1 MILCPKCKARTNVY
15 DSRISFDGKTRRKRS
30 CPLCAHRFAT
40 VEVLDEDRPLVT
52 NKVPKERKEVKPK
65 QARPQKKQSS
75 VKRQIE
81 KRPDRKDADVDY
93 YESTLDED
101 FYEVARELGIGGLDD
116 YD

>member
-30 CPLCAHRFAT
+30 CPSCSHRFAT
-40 VEVLDEDRPLVT
+40 VEILDEDRPLAVQ
-52 NKVPKERKEVKPK
+52 VQRERKEVKDK
-65 QARPQKKQSS
+65 LARPVKKSS
-75 VKRQIE
+75 PKRPKAEKRQE
-81 KRPDRKDADVDY
+81 RKADEVDY

-101 FYEVARELGIGGLDD
+101 FYDVARELGIGGFDN